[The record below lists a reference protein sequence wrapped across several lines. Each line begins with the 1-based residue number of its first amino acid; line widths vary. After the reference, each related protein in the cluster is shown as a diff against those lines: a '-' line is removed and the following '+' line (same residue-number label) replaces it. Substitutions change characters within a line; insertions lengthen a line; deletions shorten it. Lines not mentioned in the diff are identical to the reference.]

1 MNRLKQKG
9 IPSRE
14 ICAQKLESKKICFNI
29 ISTDVGY
36 MATLGNEVLS
46 RNILITILKIQY
58 FTYFA

>member
-14 ICAQKLESKKICFNI
+14 ICAQKLESRKICFNI
-29 ISTDVGY
+29 STDDGY